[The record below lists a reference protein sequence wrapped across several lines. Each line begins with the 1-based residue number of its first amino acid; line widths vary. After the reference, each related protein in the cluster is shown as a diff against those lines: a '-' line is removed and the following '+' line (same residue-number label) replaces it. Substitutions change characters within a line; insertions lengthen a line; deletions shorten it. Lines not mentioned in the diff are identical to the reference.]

1 MAALKKCKVVRSGT
15 ASEGVTGLSYARGI
29 SAGTVGA
36 RGLCL
41 ELVVILPGARAK
53 AHLHT
58 DHEAAVYIIGGE
70 LVLWFG
76 EGLRESINA
85 GPGDFL
91 YIPDGVPHLPMN
103 RSTTEPVT
111 AVLARTDPNEQE
123 SVVRLPE
130 LDSLRHLHPPE
141 SHSVRG
147 SAMPEGVLNAH

>member
-1 MAALKKCKVVRSGT
+1 MAALKKCQVVHSGK

-41 ELVVILPGARAK
+41 ELAVIPPGARAK

-58 DHEAAVYIIGGE
+58 DHESAAYIISGE

-76 EGLRESINA
+76 EGLQERINA

-91 YIPDGVPHLPMN
+91 YIPDGVPHLAMN

-123 SVVRLPE
+123 SVVHLPE
-130 LDSLRHLHPPE
+130 LDSLSHLI
-141 SHSVRG
+141 
-147 SAMPEGVLNAH
+147 SAGVA